1 MLWGT
6 FWSKPCPVTAQGGR
20 GCHSSG
26 VLIGLFYWSQPSES
40 PACRLPGRG
49 LFQGHL
55 VGTGE
60 DDWHV
65 DCERCATKLDVSLGK
80 PVPVLKDR
88 EEERNASWHPVLRVG
103 WKLVIMGPKWHVQFE
118 ASDSPNKQTQR
129 RYKLLIQQLRTPAP
143 SHSLSFSPISY
154 HRYL

>member
-1 MLWGT
+1 MGNFLEQTLHCDCPGKARLPPLWYAN
-6 FWSKPCPVTAQGGR
+6 WP
-20 GCHSSG
+20 
-26 VLIGLFYWSQPSES
+26 LLLS
-40 PACRLPGRG
+40 PACRLLGRG

-88 EEERNASWHPVLRVG
+88 EEERNTSWDPMLRVG
-103 WKLVIMGPKWHVQFE
+103 WKLVIMVPKWHVQFE

-129 RYKLLIQQLRTPAP
+129 CY
-143 SHSLSFSPISY
+143 SF
-154 HRYL
+154 